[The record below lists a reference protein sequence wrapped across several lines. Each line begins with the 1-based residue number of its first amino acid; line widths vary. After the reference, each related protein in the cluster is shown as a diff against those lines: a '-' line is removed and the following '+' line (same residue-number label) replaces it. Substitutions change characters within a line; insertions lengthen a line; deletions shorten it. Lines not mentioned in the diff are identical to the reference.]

1 MSTQPMEKNTPTP
14 SLTTGSPEESSAFTP
29 TSSEATRFIPGN
41 LYCLTPRRKGLHTFV
56 GSVGNGVFEI
66 HHNEPVLLV
75 GELILTGP
83 SYGARGSIVEEYVF
97 YHLRKGENFSYSKRL
112 SLKDLVPYDVLS
124 SQEDTTE
131 ESR

>member
-29 TSSEATRFIPGN
+29 TSSEDFIPGN

-56 GSVGNGVFEI
+56 GTIGNGFFEI
-66 HHNEPVLLV
+66 EQNEPVLLV
-75 GELILTGP
+75 GENAGFA
-83 SYGARGSIVEEYVF
+83 YGARGSIVEEYVF

-112 SLKDLVPYDVLS
+112 SLKDLIPYDVLS
-124 SQEDTTE
+124 SQKDTTE